1 MTLIIVGESGSGKST
16 LAKTVQLYD
25 GYHSIVVYT
34 TRPPREGEIDGI
46 DYHFISEE
54 EFLKR
59 KQEGFFAEW
68 SEYRDW
74 YYGTAKADY
83 TTDKKVVAVLTPRGM
98 RQVKKSLDNVFT
110 VHIQVDRR
118 DRMIALLERGDAIEE
133 AYRRNVSDLGQFD
146 GVDDEV
152 DFIVNNDGYK
162 KLPIVLAQEL
172 REAMEKNIK

>member
-25 GYHSIVVYT
+25 GYESVVVYT

-46 DYHFISEE
+46 DYHFISDE

-59 KQEGFFAEW
+59 KSEGFFAEY
-68 SEYRDW
+68 SEYRGW
-74 YYGTAKADY
+74 YYGTAKEDY
-83 TTDKKVVAVLTPRGM
+83 TTGKKIVAVLTPRGM
-98 RQVKKSLDNVFT
+98 RQIKKSLDDVFA

-118 DRMIALLERGDAIEE
+118 DRMIALLERGDSIEE

-152 DFIVNNDGYK
+152 DLIVNNDGYT
-162 KLPIVLAQEL
+162 KLPIVLAQEI
-172 REAMEKNIK
+172 RNVIKDKY